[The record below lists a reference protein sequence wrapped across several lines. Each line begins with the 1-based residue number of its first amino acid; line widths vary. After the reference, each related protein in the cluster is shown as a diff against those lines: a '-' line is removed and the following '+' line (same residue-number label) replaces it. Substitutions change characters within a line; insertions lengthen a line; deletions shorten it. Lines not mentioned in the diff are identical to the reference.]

1 MKDINLLNYLSEN
14 NIDIPDGF
22 NISVVRLPSQLNK
35 SLEINRAKE
44 ENRHAN
50 MKFTFSDPNYSGL
63 GDKFE
68 WAESC
73 IIVSYSYISEDSSNL
88 GSTQLVLSFKISLG
102 MSTKTG
108 PGLPDVAIC
117 LASRSI

>member
-88 GSTQLVLSFKISLG
+88 GFLPGRGLSLIH
-102 MSTKTG
+102 
-108 PGLPDVAIC
+108 I
-117 LASRSI
+117 